1 MTSSRSPN
9 GSAPRSVVLAF
20 LGSAITL
27 VVVFAVFHAL
37 ADRLVSA
44 RYPAPEQAAVW
55 STIGVVVAATV
66 AVAAAAQAWWLIR
79 RK

>member
-1 MTSSRSPN
+1 MAPSRSPN
-9 GSAPRSVVLAF
+9 NTAPRSALVAF
-20 LGSAITL
+20 VGSAITL
-27 VVVFAVFHAL
+27 VVVFAIVHLL
-37 ADRLVSA
+37 AEKVVSG

-55 STIGVVVAATV
+55 SMIGWFVAGTV

>member
-1 MTSSRSPN
+1 MTRSRSPKN
-9 GSAPRSVVLAF
+9 TASRSAALAFVGSAV
-20 LGSAITL
+20 TL
-27 VVVFAVFHAL
+27 VIVFAIVHLL
-37 ADRLVSA
+37 AGKLVSG

-55 STIGVVVAATV
+55 SMIGEFVAGTV

>member
-1 MTSSRSPN
+1 MTRSQSTRN
-9 GSAPRSVVLAF
+9 TAPRSVALAF
-20 LGSAITL
+20 VGSTITL
-27 VVVFAVFHAL
+27 VVVFAVVHLL
-37 ADRLVSA
+37 AEKVVSG

-55 STIGVVVAATV
+55 SMIGWFVAGTA

>member
-1 MTSSRSPN
+1 MANPRSSKN
-9 GSAPRSVVLAF
+9 TAPRSPVLAF
-20 LGSAITL
+20 AGSAITL
-27 VVVFAVFHAL
+27 AVVFAL
-37 ADRLVSA
+37 GYLLVLKVVSE

-55 STIGVVVAATV
+55 SMIGVVVAATV